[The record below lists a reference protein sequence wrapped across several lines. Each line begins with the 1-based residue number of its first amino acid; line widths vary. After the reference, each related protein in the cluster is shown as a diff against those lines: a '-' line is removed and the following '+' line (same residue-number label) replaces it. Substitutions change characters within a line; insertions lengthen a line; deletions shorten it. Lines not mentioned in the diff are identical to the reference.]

1 MLSVIKSYWTC
12 PVGFYYGEHTIEF
25 NAKSGVKDMS
35 DLLPEGSPIV
45 GLKDAQHH
53 LMLDQP
59 LPFIEN
65 LDSLIQELINS

>member
-1 MLSVIKSYWTC
+1 MSRWLLLWRTY
-12 PVGFYYGEHTIEF
+12 
-25 NAKSGVKDMS
+25 GVKGMA
-35 DLLPEGSPIV
+35 DLLPEGSPIL

-65 LDSLIQELINS
+65 LDNLIQELLNKSS

>member
-1 MLSVIKSYWTC
+1 MMK
-12 PVGFYYGEHTIEF
+12 
-25 NAKSGVKDMS
+25 
-35 DLLPEGSPIV
+35 DLLPKLSPIF

-65 LDSLIQELINS
+65 LDRLIQELLTKSS